1 MSGVYQ
7 KHTNF
12 IMMTLSTLILFANC
26 KIVDHHNDEI
36 PSILNKSKKLMQ
48 TIGLIVLFIFLF
60 ADFEDMSC
68 EMIFGQD
75 PPASM
80 DDPSLNQPCYKKC
93 EYFIAKL
100 LTFTYMPNFI
110 LVRKLSDTMI

>member
-1 MSGVYQ
+1 
-7 KHTNF
+7 
-12 IMMTLSTLILFANC
+12 
-26 KIVDHHNDEI
+26 
-36 PSILNKSKKLMQ
+36 MQ

-93 EYFIAKL
+93 EYFIAI
-100 LTFTYMPNFI
+100 FTYINLHAKFYFS
-110 LVRKLSDTMI
+110 LQSDTMI

>member
-1 MSGVYQ
+1 
-7 KHTNF
+7 
-12 IMMTLSTLILFANC
+12 
-26 KIVDHHNDEI
+26 
-36 PSILNKSKKLMQ
+36 MQ

-93 EYFIAKL
+93 EYFIAI
-100 LTFTYMPNFI
+100 FTYIYLHAKFYFS
-110 LVRKLSDTMI
+110 LQSDTMI